1 MSGVQVHAQV
11 SADGRWIAYSS
22 NESGNTFD
30 VYVQDFPTAR
40 RRWKVS
46 INGGAQPHWRR
57 DGKELFYLAGDGKL
71 TAVPI
76 EGGPTFSP
84 GVPVPLFQTRTPGG
98 PFAVTRRHFQ
108 ASADGQRFLVKNVS
122 ADALTTSYVLV
133 LNWTSGIRK

>member
-1 MSGVQVHAQV
+1 MLLWDWTKDGRYFVYGLSDPKTGLDLWAVPLEGDREPFPLVQMGGVQVHAQV

-22 NESGNTFD
+22 NESGSAFD

-46 INGGAQPHWRR
+46 TDGGAQPHWRR

-71 TAVPI
+71 MAVPI

-84 GVPVPLFQTRTPGG
+84 GVPVPLFQTRT
-98 PFAVTRRHFQ
+98 
-108 ASADGQRFLVKNVS
+108 
-122 ADALTTSYVLV
+122 
-133 LNWTSGIRK
+133 